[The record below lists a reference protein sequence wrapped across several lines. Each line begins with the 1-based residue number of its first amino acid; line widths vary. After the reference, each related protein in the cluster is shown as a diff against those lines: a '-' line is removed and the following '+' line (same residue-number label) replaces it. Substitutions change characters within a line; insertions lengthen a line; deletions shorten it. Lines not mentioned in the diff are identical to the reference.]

1 MINNVVLVSDTQQSD
16 SVIQNRVKDFERGK
30 KKILKGLEIFS
41 KPVIRWYANAVTEK
55 LKDVHA

>member
-1 MINNVVLVSDTQQSD
+1 MIQLYKIVLK
-16 SVIQNRVKDFERGK
+16 ILKEAK